1 MAFIEKMGDTLFNMG
16 KDVSQKAKDMSGI
29 AKLKL
34 NIRAK
39 EDFVKAQYMEIG
51 KAYYE
56 RHRGEEVLEQERFD
70 QIDEALEAIE
80 EMELQILELK
90 GARKCPGCGA
100 ETSDTAEYCS
110 VCGTKLSAVVKEEP
124 EEEKD
129 IEMELEFGPED
140 TAEDAELKE
149 EIGE

>member
-56 RHRGEEVLEQERFD
+56 RHRGEETPEQERFD
-70 QIDEALEAIE
+70 LIDEALEAIE
-80 EMELQILELK
+80 EMEMQILELK
-90 GARKCPGCGA
+90 GARKCPGCG
-100 ETSDTAEYCS
+100 
-110 VCGTKLSAVVKEEP
+110 TKLSVVVEEEP

-129 IEMELEFGPED
+129 AAIEFEFEPTDAKED
-140 TAEDAELKE
+140 E
-149 EIGE
+149 EKIGD

>member
-1 MAFIEKMGDTLFNMG
+1 MAFMERMGDTLLNMG

-34 NIRAK
+34 SIRAK
-39 EDFVKAQYMEIG
+39 EDFVKEQYMEIG

-56 RHRGEEVLEQERFD
+56 RNKGEEVPEQVQFA
-70 QIDEALEAIE
+70 QIEEALEDIAQ
-80 EMELQILELK
+80 MERQILELK

-100 ETSDTAEYCS
+100 EAADTAEYCS
-110 VCGTKLSAVVKEEP
+110 VCGTKLSVVVEDEP

-129 IEMELEFGPED
+129 KELDLEIEKTDAQTFGS
-140 TAEDAELKE
+140 E
-149 EIGE
+149 EENGQ

>member
-56 RHRGEEVLEQERFD
+56 RHRGEETPEQERFD
-70 QIDEALEAIE
+70 LIDEALEAIE
-80 EMELQILELK
+80 EMEMQILELK

-110 VCGTKLSAVVKEEP
+110 VCGTKLSVVVEEEP

-129 IEMELEFGPED
+129 AAIEFEFEPTDAKED
-140 TAEDAELKE
+140 E
-149 EIGE
+149 EKIGD